1 MTRTVAS
8 EGSGYGAGG
17 KDAPNAV
24 PLRERLT
31 AFIGK
36 LESEAIDRVTNRETI
51 EKRWLDDLRQFHG
64 QYDEKV
70 SKELAENKKSSIF
83 INQTRPKTNALEA
96 RLSDMLFPTDD
107 KNWGIQPTPVPE
119 LTVNAEQAAAKTAE
133 LKIKAAENPNNPD
146 LAAQATA
153 AEAESVKL
161 QATLDEAKKRAQ
173 AMEQEIFDMLKECRY
188 EIQAREVIRDA
199 CKLGTGVM
207 KGPVTG
213 GKPARSWK
221 KKMVPQV
228 DPKTG
233 QPAVGPDGQPV
244 MIESNVY
251 ELVTTSDNQ
260 PKYWRVDP
268 WHFFPESDACTM
280 AENESVFERH
290 LMNNKELRK
299 LAQDPNFDKDAIR
312 RLLRD
317 TPRSKIP
324 TFVADLRSITGSTND
339 TMSDR
344 YTIWEYH
351 GPITAQDVT
360 DLAQHSDD
368 PELLK
373 ILGIQEGEEP
383 DPLMEI
389 NAVIWFCQGEILKFG
404 IHPLDSNDSIYSVF
418 NLEKDEASIFG
429 FGLPFIMRDG
439 QKTLCAAWRIMLD
452 NAGLS
457 SGPQIVIDKEAIE
470 PANGDWTMTSRKIW
484 FRKQGSPAGSVPF
497 ETFDIPMHQAE
508 LANMIEMS
516 KRNID
521 DETNMPLL
529 AQGEQGAHITKTF
542 QGMSIL
548 MNAVNVV
555 FRRIVK
561 NYDDDMTTP
570 NLTRAYDFKM
580 QFSPKDNIKGD
591 FKVDARG
598 TSVLLVKEMQSAN
611 LLTFLTAFTG
621 HPTLGKYLKQEG
633 VPALRRLAQTMMI
646 PADELIKSD
655 QDIKEDEVKASKQ
668 PPPPDPEMEKIAMQL
683 NLEKMRGQNALELE
697 YVRRDTAMMTLA
709 AQGNM
714 KLEDI
719 KAMLAGKK
727 MDLDSKERIFASE
740 VAVEQKLAQQGNT
753 EGSGGYVS
761 AGGGNGAN

>member
-1 MTRTVAS
+1 MTRNVAS
-8 EGSGYGAGG
+8 EGTKHIGGG
-17 KDAPNAV
+17 KDASSGV
-24 PLRERLT
+24 PLRDRLT
-31 AFIGK
+31 ALVGT
-36 LESEAIDRVTNRETI
+36 LETDATNRVGQRESI
-51 EKRWLDDLRQFHG
+51 EARWIEDLRQFHG
-64 QYDEKV
+64 KYDEKITR
-70 SKELAENKKSSIF
+70 ELTDAKKSTIF

-119 LTVNAEQAAAKTAE
+119 LTVNAEQAAATTAE
-133 LKIKAAENPNNPD
+133 LKLKASEDPENPD
-146 LAAQATA
+146 LAAKATA

-161 QATLDEAKKRAQ
+161 QAQLDEAKKRAQ
-173 AMEQEIFDMLKECRY
+173 AMEQEIYDMLKECKY

-221 KKMVPQV
+221 KKMQPQ
-228 DPKTG
+228 
-233 QPAVGPDGQPV
+233 VGPDGQPILGQDGQPV
-244 MIESNVY
+244 MVESNVF
-251 ELVTTSDNQ
+251 ELVTTSDDQ

-268 WHFFPESDACTM
+268 WHFFPESDACNM

-312 RLLRD
+312 RLLKD
-317 TPRSKIP
+317 TPSSKVP
-324 TFVADLRSITGSTND
+324 TFVADLRAITGSNTE
-339 TMSDR
+339 TLGDR
-344 YTIWEYH
+344 YTVWEYH
-351 GPITAQDVT
+351 GPITATQVA
-360 DLAQHSDD
+360 DLAEMSGDD
-368 PELLK
+368 ELME
-373 ILGIQEGEEP
+373 ILGLADGEDP
-383 DPLMEI
+383 DPLKEI

-404 IHPLDSNDSIYSVF
+404 IHPLDSGDQIYSVF

-429 FGLPFIMRDG
+429 FGLPYLMRDG

-457 SGPQIVIDKEAIE
+457 SGPQIVVDKEAIE
-470 PANGDWTMTSRKIW
+470 PANGDWTMTNRKLW
-484 FRKQGSPAGSVPF
+484 NRKAGAPPNAVPF

-508 LANMIEMS
+508 LANLIEMS
-516 KRNID
+516 RKNID
-521 DETNMPLL
+521 DETNMPML
-529 AQGEQGAHITKTF
+529 AQGEQGSHITKTF

-561 NYDDDMTTP
+561 NFDDDMTTP
-570 NLTRAYDFKM
+570 NLTRGYDFKM
-580 QFSPKDNIKGD
+580 QFSPKESIKGD

-655 QDIKEDEVKASKQ
+655 QDIREDEVKASKQ

-683 NLEKMRGQNALELE
+683 NIEKMRNKSVLEVE
-697 YVRRDTAMMTLA
+697 YVRRDTKMMELAQSSNMTLEQINA
-709 AQGNM
+709 ELQKVRM
-714 KLEDI
+714 T
-719 KAMLAGKK
+719 
-727 MDLDSKERIFASE
+727 LDSGERKFAAE
-740 VAVEQKLAQQGNT
+740 AALEQRNLEAGTAKP
-753 EGSGGYVS
+753 SGGSLSVGP
-761 AGGGNGAN
+761 GGASG